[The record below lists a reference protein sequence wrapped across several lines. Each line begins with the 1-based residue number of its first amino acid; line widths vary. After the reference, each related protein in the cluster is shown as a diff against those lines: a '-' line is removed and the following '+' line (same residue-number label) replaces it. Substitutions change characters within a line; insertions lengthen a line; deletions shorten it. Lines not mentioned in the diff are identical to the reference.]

1 MGQRFARA
9 CTLSLSFL
17 SQICFCGSRTALPL
31 PQTGRGYKEREGHRE
46 RKRESALKKRGKRE
60 RVKLKRAPLGFV
72 RSSGTKSTVRRK
84 QKKKRTHSSS
94 NSLVTE
100 KPALNK
106 RPPSNQFLFL
116 SDAFFV
122 SFSLSSADSSTRESR
137 QREIAEENEVFVS
150 NAALPSKRPWR
161 RRGARRSLC
170 CCSRWQAQ
178 GTLSALDGRGT
189 VRNVLLDRVE

>member
-60 RVKLKRAPLGFV
+60 RVKLKRASLGFV

-84 QKKKRTHSSS
+84 QKKTDSLKFEFTS
-94 NSLVTE
+94 NRKASAE
-100 KPALNK
+100 QA
-106 RPPSNQFLFL
+106 PPPRINF
-116 SDAFFV
+116 
-122 SFSLSSADSSTRESR
+122 SFSLTRSSSHSRCR
-137 QREIAEENEVFVS
+137 QRIH
-150 NAALPSKRPWR
+150 
-161 RRGARRSLC
+161 RRGNRGNGRSRKKTKSSFPMPPFHRSGRGGGGAR
-170 CCSRWQAQ
+170 
-178 GTLSALDGRGT
+178 GGLSAAARGGKRKGLSQLSTDGER
-189 VRNVLLDRVE
+189 